1 MSAGSV
7 PSFDAVGLLFAV
19 LLFLTGSFCLVT
31 RRNVIKQVL
40 GLKIMLQGA
49 SLSLVLAGRLQGDTW
64 LAEAMVISA
73 LIVETIV
80 IALALAL
87 IVNVF
92 LHYPSGDIDHLSRL
106 RG

>member
-1 MSAGSV
+1 MSAPWTVSV
-7 PSFDAVGLLFAV
+7 DSVGLLFAV
-19 LLFLTGSFCLVT
+19 LVFLTGWFCLIS

-49 SLSLVLAGRLQGDTW
+49 TLGLILAGRLHGETW

-80 IALALAL
+80 TAVALAL

-92 LHYPSGDIDHLSRL
+92 LHHPSGDIDHLSRL

>member
-1 MSAGSV
+1 VSTALV
-7 PSFDAVGLLFAV
+7 PSVDLVGLVFAV
-19 LLFLTGSFCLVT
+19 LLFLTGWFCLVT

-49 SLSLVLAGRLQGDTW
+49 TLSLILAGRLQGDTW

-80 IALALAL
+80 TAVALAL

>member
-7 PSFDAVGLLFAV
+7 ASFDAVGLLFAV

-49 SLSLVLAGRLQGDTW
+49 CLSLVLAGRLQGDTW

>member
-1 MSAGSV
+1 MRPATI
-7 PSFDAVGLLFAV
+7 PSIDTVGLLFAV
-19 LLFLTGSFCLVT
+19 LLFITGWFCLVT
-31 RRNVIKQVL
+31 RRNIIKQVF

-49 SLSLVLAGRLQGDTW
+49 TLGLILAGRLQGNTW
-64 LAEAMVISA
+64 LAEAMAISA

-80 IALALAL
+80 IAVALAL
-87 IVNVF
+87 TVNIF